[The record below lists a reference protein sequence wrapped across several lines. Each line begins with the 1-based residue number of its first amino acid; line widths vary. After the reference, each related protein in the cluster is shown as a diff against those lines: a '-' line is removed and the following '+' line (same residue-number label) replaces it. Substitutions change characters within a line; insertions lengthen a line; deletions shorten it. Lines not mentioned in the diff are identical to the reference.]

1 MVHYTTSDD
10 KYRGSPYGNESD
22 PHPPC
27 YRFGRSWE
35 KSGRGRSAVHRA
47 NGYLKSLIQSI
58 ADAKLRRMRRE
69 LELRGI
75 QIDGPDEEWIPSS
88 LRKGKGAK

>member
-1 MVHYTTSDD
+1 MAHYTASDD
-10 KYRGSPYGNESD
+10 KYRGSPYGNESE

-27 YRFGRSWE
+27 YRFGGSWK
-35 KSGRGRSAVHRA
+35 KSGRGRFAVHRA
-47 NGYLKSLIQSI
+47 NGYLKGLIQSI

-69 LELRGI
+69 LELCGI

>member
-1 MVHYTTSDD
+1 MVHCTASDD
-10 KYRGSPYGNESD
+10 KYRGSPYGNESE
-22 PHPPC
+22 PHLPC

-35 KSGRGRSAVHRA
+35 KSGHGRSAVHRA
-47 NGYLKSLIQSI
+47 NRYLKSLIQSI

-69 LELRGI
+69 LELHGI
-75 QIDGPDEEWIPSS
+75 QFDGADEEWIPNS